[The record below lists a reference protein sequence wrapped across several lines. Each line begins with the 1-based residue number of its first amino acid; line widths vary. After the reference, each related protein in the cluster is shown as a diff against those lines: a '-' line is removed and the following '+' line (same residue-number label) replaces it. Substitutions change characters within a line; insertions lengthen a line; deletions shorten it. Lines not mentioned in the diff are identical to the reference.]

1 MQCLF
6 RFQYLINVDLKK
18 YMLWQ
23 MCKVEVLVITCC
35 LIVLCYSICTPRIHA
50 SSITTTNQYPLTSET
65 EMKGVLDM
73 LKL

>member
-23 MCKVEVLVITCC
+23 MCKVEVLGTKDVQNIFPKQN
-35 LIVLCYSICTPRIHA
+35 IYA
-50 SSITTTNQYPLTSET
+50 SSITSTNQYPLTSET

-73 LKL
+73 LKF